1 MRIDGEWRQC
11 DDDIVRPMIRGQI
24 LTADGR
30 WQPAEFLVDTGA
42 DCTVLSAAL
51 SSALGLMPIAPQGR
65 LGGLGGTAG
74 AVALQAEIRL
84 QRDTGG
90 PVLFSGQ
97 FAAVVELEALDIS
110 VLGRDITGLFAVIV
124 DQPSGTVCLLRERH
138 RYIIEKT

>member
-1 MRIDGEWRQC
+1 
-11 DDDIVRPMIRGQI
+11 MIRGEI
-24 LTADGR
+24 RAADGSWR
-30 WQPAEFLVDTGA
+30 PAEFLVDTGA
-42 DCTVLSAAL
+42 DCTVLSATLWNAL
-51 SSALGLMPIAPQGR
+51 RLTPSAPHGR
-65 LGGLGGTAG
+65 LGGLGGTTG
-74 AVALQAEIRL
+74 SVLLEAEIRL

-138 RYIIEKT
+138 RYVIEET

>member
-1 MRIDGEWRQC
+1 MRINGEWRQC
-11 DDDIVRPMIRGQI
+11 DDGVVRPMIRGEI
-24 LTADGR
+24 FTAERR

-51 SSALGLMPIAPQGR
+51 SSALGLTPIAPQGR

-74 AVALQAEIRL
+74 SVALKAGIRL
-84 QRDTGG
+84 RRDTGG
-90 PVLFSGQ
+90 RVLFTGQ

-138 RYIIEKT
+138 RYVIEET